1 MRGATHT
8 SAKEEKERKEAGP
21 QDDKWIEYPL
31 LSSPVLLNPHLEEG
45 APGLNCFEW
54 GLPIN

>member
-31 LSSPVLLNPHLEEG
+31 LSSPVLLNPHLEER
-45 APGLNCFEW
+45 APGLNCF
-54 GLPIN
+54 